1 MVLRTSAIRP
11 AAVALGTCTALTAD
25 HAATALGHLVRMFG
39 VNDADISRLGSTLVD
54 LSQNVAASETEILQ
68 LAQRIGP
75 TAAVVGLEARHV
87 LAISAV
93 LAAQASG
100 AAGADVLTQS
110 LRRSENAWVTDT
122 ALDDAAR
129 RWSD

>member
-1 MVLRTSAIRP
+1 MVLRTSAIRTT
-11 AAVALGTCTALTAD
+11 AVALGTCTALTAD
-25 HAATALGHLVRMFG
+25 QAATTLGHLVRMLG

-54 LSQNVAASETEILQ
+54 LSQNVAASESEILRI
-68 LAQRIGP
+68 AQRIGP

-93 LAAQASG
+93 LAAQASDT
-100 AAGADVLTQS
+100 AGANVLVEA
-110 LRRSENAWVTDT
+110 LRRSENAWSTGT
-122 ALDDAAR
+122 ALDDAVR